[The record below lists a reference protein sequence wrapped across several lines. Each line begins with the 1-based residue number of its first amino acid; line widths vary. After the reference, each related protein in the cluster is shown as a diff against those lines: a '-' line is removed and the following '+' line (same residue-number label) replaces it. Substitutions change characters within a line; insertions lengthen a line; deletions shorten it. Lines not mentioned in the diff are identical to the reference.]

1 MSSFK
6 DKAGQEWS
14 VSLDPVIA
22 DEIKRDH
29 GISLTNLKVDPL
41 LPVRNDENYPSI
53 LVAIML
59 TICRKQI
66 EQKGLTREQFMENL
80 PFPPDQQLRAIEE
93 AIVDFFP
100 SGRHS
105 HVQEVLTSYAE
116 MGTKTDEL
124 ATAKMRG
131 VIQNPLVMKKINEA
145 ADREI
150 GIAIEKMNPDEPPGT

>member
-1 MSSFK
+1 MASFK
-6 DKAGQEWS
+6 DKAGQEWT

-105 HVQEVLTSYAE
+105 HVRE
-116 MGTKTDEL
+116 MLAGFNSMESKTDEL
-124 ATAKMRG
+124 TIAKVQSVLTDEKTM
-131 VIQNPLVMKKINEA
+131 EA
-145 ADREI
+145 LKGKVDRVFS
-150 GIAIEKMNPDEPPGT
+150 EKFRAMIDSPAGT

>member
-1 MSSFK
+1 MPQFT
-6 DKAGQEWS
+6 DKKNQTWQVEI
-14 VSLDPVIA
+14 DPVMA
-22 DEIKRDH
+22 EEINQDHQIEIVNLERDPM
-29 GISLTNLKVDPL
+29 LKLRSNPATLFAVM
-41 LPVRNDENYPSI
+41 
-53 LVAIML
+53 LV
-59 TICRKQI
+59 ICRDQI
-66 EQKGLTREQFMENL
+66 AEKNLTREQFLKLL
-80 PFPPDQQLRAIEE
+80 PMPTDSILE
-93 AIVDFFP
+93 AVQKAVVNFFP